1 MSNRPLSLMLVEL
14 GVTSVDGLAAPK
26 AGHVDVQGA
35 AARRRPAQDVRLCCA
50 QREGDRTISS
60 VANQQRLRPGD
71 RRQGGAA
78 ALVAHFR
85 VRAQQGATAR
95 IDAAQTGADE
105 LGLQRHLTQSNWSA
119 GLIGLGGLARGT
131 LFDHH
136 QGRMPVTL
144 RGPEM

>member
-1 MSNRPLSLMLVEL
+1 MSNRPLSLMLIEL

-26 AGHVDVQGA
+26 AGHVDIERA
-35 AARRRPAQDVRLCCA
+35 AARRRPAQDVRLASA
-50 QREGDRTISS
+50 QRKGDWAISS
-60 VANQQRLRPGD
+60 VANQHCLRPGD

-105 LGLQRHLTQSNWSA
+105 LGLHGHLTQSNRSA
-119 GLIGLGGLARGT
+119 SLIR
-131 LFDHH
+131 
-136 QGRMPVTL
+136 
-144 RGPEM
+144 PEM